1 MQRRPLLFVTIRQRL
16 IVFFI
21 AVTFVSEVTKRT
33 LLSLNISTGDLIPVH
48 PDELH
53 PDELHP
59 DELHPTQMSMPTA
72 CRSSDQVPATLTP
85 PTTVI
90 SVEPEIFFRLI
101 GCCEARA
108 VKSDLFLL

>member
-21 AVTFVSEVTKRT
+21 AVTFVSEVTKCT
-33 LLSLNISTGDLIPVH
+33 LLSLNISTGDLIPV
-48 PDELH
+48 
-53 PDELHP
+53 HP

>member
-33 LLSLNISTGDLIPVH
+33 LLSLNISTGDLIPV
-48 PDELH
+48 H